1 MEFDREPTKVSRI
14 IAIYIRIRYI
24 IKYVLTFR
32 TITQIKYPVFIIGC
46 GHSGTSILLSILGN
60 HSKVY
65 SVPKE
70 SYLFFEN
77 IRNIQKTLCL
87 WIYQSKSSNKEI
99 ILEKTP
105 RHLYCVDSI
114 LKIFPHSKFICI
126 RRDCR
131 DTVISFYKRGF
142 SPEDGYGR
150 WKSGNLYIHNYKN
163 SQSILNVKYELM
175 VKDPFKFFNGITDFL
190 KIEYENGILSNKG
203 RKKSWEDFNSDTE
216 HNGIPTEKQNAKRR
230 HFQMSQD
237 IMNYNGDWKLS
248 KYNEVMNFLECKTDY
263 KVVSKLINH

>member
-14 IAIYIRIRYI
+14 IAIYIRIRYT

-32 TITQIKYPVFIIGC
+32 TITHIKYPVFIIGC

-87 WIYQSKSSNKEI
+87 WIYQSKSSKKEI

-105 RHLYCVDSI
+105 RHLHCVDSI
-114 LKIFPHSKFICI
+114 LKIFPHSKFIYI
-126 RRDCR
+126 TRDCR
-131 DTVISFYKRGF
+131 DTVISFMKRGYQLESACKRWVDDNKIF
-142 SPEDGYGR
+142 S
-150 WKSGNLYIHNYKN
+150 KISNN
-163 SQSILNVKYELM
+163 SNF
-175 VKDPFKFFNGITDFL
+175 FKVR
-190 KIEYENGILSNKG
+190 Y
-203 RKKSWEDFNSDTE
+203 EDFVNSSTDCLKSLSSFIDISYE
-216 HNGIPTEKQNAKRR
+216 KECLDNLNKRKSFYKKYDDCSSIPNEKSHIERRNFQINQNVIDYSGKWKEPENIEIV
-230 HFQMSQD
+230 QKIMSYPNVLD
-237 IMNYNGDWKLS
+237 LMNKIGYL
-248 KYNEVMNFLECKTDY
+248 
-263 KVVSKLINH
+263 